1 MTCPH
6 CAASISEKEERCPY
20 CDSYIEH
27 NIPKVSPPVQN
38 RPLLQRQGE
47 DKTEPWMILL
57 SFLIPMAGIILGAI
71 QISSGKVKSGRTY
84 LVLGIMTFFI
94 FPCFFSVIPI
104 LFSVIVKSGMR

>member
-38 RPLLQRQGE
+38 RPFFRNQGE
-47 DKTEPWMILL
+47 DKTDPMLIIL
-57 SFLIPMAGIILGAI
+57 SFIPIIGIILGTI
-71 QISSGKVKSGRTY
+71 HISCGKVKSGRTY
-84 LVLGIMTFFI
+84 LTLGIMSFLI
-94 FPCFFSVIPI
+94 FPCVFSVIPI
-104 LFSVIVKSGMR
+104 MFSLFFQSGMK